1 MQIVPSPKSK
11 TNKLLKIII
20 AILVLTCIILSITLA
35 VIVKEHKHSELFRKK
50 KRTAVDENDLIYF
63 FQLSDV
69 HLDIYY
75 SATISNEKGQMCRN
89 SSTKEN
95 EMPSVTK
102 DHAKYGRVKCDS
114 PEALLKSAATYMQ
127 DINGNLVK
135 PIDFILVSGNIINSF
150 LFEPSVTQHINPS
163 RPNP

>member
-1 MQIVPSPKSK
+1 MQVLPSPKSK
-11 TNKLLKIII
+11 TNRSLKILV

-35 VIVKEHKHSELFRKK
+35 VIVKEHKHSEVFRKK
-50 KRTAVDENDLIYF
+50 KRTAIDVNDLIYF

-89 SSTKEN
+89 STIRN
-95 EMPSVTK
+95 EVPSLTK
-102 DHAKYGRVKCDS
+102 DYARYGRVTCDS
-114 PEALLKSAATYMQ
+114 PEALLKSATTYMK

-135 PIDFILVSGNIINSF
+135 PIDFILVSGNQLIFI
-150 LFEPSVTQHINPS
+150 
-163 RPNP
+163 

>member
-1 MQIVPSPKSK
+1 MQVLPSPKSK
-11 TNKLLKIII
+11 TNRSLKILV

-35 VIVKEHKHSELFRKK
+35 VIVKEHKHSEVFRKK
-50 KRTAVDENDLIYF
+50 KRTAIDVNDLIYF

-89 SSTKEN
+89 STIRN
-95 EMPSVTK
+95 ELPSLTK
-102 DHAKYGRVKCDS
+102 DYARYGRVRCDS
-114 PEALLKSAATYMQ
+114 PEALLKSATTYMK

-135 PIDFILVSGNIINSF
+135 PIDFILVSGNQLIFI
-150 LFEPSVTQHINPS
+150 
-163 RPNP
+163 

>member
-1 MQIVPSPKSK
+1 MQVLPSLKSK
-11 TNKLLKIII
+11 TNRSLKILV

-35 VIVKEHKHSELFRKK
+35 VIVKEHKHSEVFRKK
-50 KRTAVDENDLIYF
+50 KRAAIDVNDLIYF

-89 SSTKEN
+89 STIRN
-95 EMPSVTK
+95 EVPSLTK
-102 DHAKYGRVKCDS
+102 DYARYGRVRCDS
-114 PEALLKSAATYMQ
+114 PEALLKSATTYMK

-135 PIDFILVSGNIINSF
+135 PIDFILVSGNQLIFI
-150 LFEPSVTQHINPS
+150 
-163 RPNP
+163 